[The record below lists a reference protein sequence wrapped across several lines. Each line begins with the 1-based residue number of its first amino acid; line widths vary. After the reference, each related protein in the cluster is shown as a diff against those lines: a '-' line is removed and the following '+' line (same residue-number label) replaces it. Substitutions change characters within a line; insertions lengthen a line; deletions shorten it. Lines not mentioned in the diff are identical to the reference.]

1 MKRANVNNQAAKA
14 AALAVARAMGTGLA
28 AAWVVTAV
36 GAGRA
41 WAVVGRHSRLPNSL
55 FWPPRLGEGGR
66 IGGSALAGRSR

>member
-14 AALAVARAMGTGLA
+14 VALAVARAMGTGLA

-41 WAVVGRHSRLPNSL
+41 WAVVGRHSRLPNSVAIL
-55 FWPPRLGEGGR
+55 IAGLKAQ
-66 IGGSALAGRSR
+66 GSNKL